1 MDTVMT
7 QLYSVRNMQH
17 SLTTVNLVISAR
29 QSDIMLEHAPFMSFC
44 FLIVFATRKWPFHG
58 F

>member
-1 MDTVMT
+1 MDNVMT

-17 SLTTVNLVISAR
+17 YLTTVNLVISAR
-29 QSDIMLEHAPFMSFC
+29 QSVIMLEHVPFISFC
-44 FLIVFATRKWPFHG
+44 ILIVFATRKWPFHG